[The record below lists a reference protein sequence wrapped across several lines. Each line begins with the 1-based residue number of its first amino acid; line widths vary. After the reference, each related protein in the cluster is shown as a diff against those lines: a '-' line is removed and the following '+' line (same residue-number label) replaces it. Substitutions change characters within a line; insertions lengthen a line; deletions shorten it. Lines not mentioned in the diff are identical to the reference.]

1 MIRRPPRSTRT
12 DTLFPYTT
20 VFRSQQGFSSSACK
34 ALPDRMKWDPYSGD
48 YGMGFYGHAIASATY
63 VVDHPTFG
71 WLGFGGD
78 VDAAKDR
85 ISITPRDSAR
95 ARLFIAPAG
104 QWITLEAGKI
114 ARATYTPA
122 TGRIE
127 LTLDPADTHTPAARL
142 FVEGTTDAARP
153 MTVPG
158 ARSEEHTSGLPSLMR
173 TSYARV
179 CCKKTK

>member
-20 VFRSQQGFSSSACK
+20 LFRS
-34 ALPDRMKWDPYSGD
+34 YSGD

-78 VDAAKDR
+78 VSAAKGS

-153 MTVPG
+153 MTVAG
-158 ARSEEHTSGLPSLMR
+158 AMAERGGCTVPHAAEPVPHAPPPRSGGLGSGQSDER
-173 TSYARV
+173 RGGKQGV
-179 CCKKTK
+179 EQ

>member
-1 MIRRPPRSTRT
+1 M
-12 DTLFPYTT
+12 
-20 VFRSQQGFSSSACK
+20 
-34 ALPDRMKWDPYSGD
+34 MKWDPYSGD

-104 QWITLEAGKI
+104 QWITLEAGK
-114 ARATYTPA
+114 
-122 TGRIE
+122 
-127 LTLDPADTHTPAARL
+127 
-142 FVEGTTDAARP
+142 
-153 MTVPG
+153 
-158 ARSEEHTSGLPSLMR
+158 RSEERRVGKECGR
-173 TSYARV
+173 TCRARGAADH
-179 CCKKTK
+179 

>member
-1 MIRRPPRSTRT
+1 M
-12 DTLFPYTT
+12 
-20 VFRSQQGFSSSACK
+20 
-34 ALPDRMKWDPYSGD
+34 MKWDPYSGD

-104 QWITLEAGKI
+104 QWLTLEAGQI

-122 TGRIE
+122 KRRNLQT
-127 LTLDPADTHTPAARL
+127 LTPPDTQHPATPPYVEAHTTHARTI
-142 FVEGTTDAARP
+142 TTLA
-153 MTVPG
+153 TQ
-158 ARSEEHTSGLPSLMR
+158 
-173 TSYARV
+173 
-179 CCKKTK
+179 